1 MAEPD
6 TLPKYFLSA
15 VHRYGDGKVALRQK
29 DLGIWREW
37 TWQQSYA
44 EVRSF
49 CLGLV
54 ELGLKRGERV
64 AIVGDNDRQYLWADL
79 AILSAGACTVGI
91 FTDATPSEIEYIVAH
106 CDAAFVLA
114 KDQEQCDKLLEVRQE
129 LPLVKKVIYWDARGM
144 WSYPDP
150 WLMDFSE
157 AQRIGREAAAR
168 EPARFESL
176 IAEGNGDDPAIF
188 CYTSGTTGL
197 PKGAMLTHANLIYNE
212 RAFAQIDPRYE
223 DDNHMSFLPLA
234 WISEHVLGIAPHVTD
249 GLILNFPEEPETVQQ
264 NIREIAPQGLL
275 YNSRLWENL
284 GAAVQVRINDSAWL
298 NRTLYQLLLPIG
310 YAVADRHF
318 KKQPIG
324 VWLRCLYALGNLAVF
339 RPLRDQLGL
348 ARARTTYTAG
358 AALGPD
364 VLRFFRALGINLKQ
378 IYGSTEVAGG
388 AIAHRDDDVKF
399 ESVGKPI
406 PGCELTISEEGEILL
421 SSPGLFRGYH
431 KNPEATEKAM
441 WTDETGR
448 RWFRTGDAGT
458 IDPDGHLIYL
468 DRMKDMIRLAS
479 GERYSPQYIE
489 GRLKFSPY
497 IRDAMTVG
505 GADKDYVTAL
515 INIDFDNVGRWAEKR
530 GIPYTTFVDLSQK
543 PQVYDLIRADVEQ
556 MNRTL
561 PGGARVRKFMLMH
574 KEFDADEGELTRTR
588 KLRRG
593 FLVERYQDLI
603 GAMYDGHPFV
613 QVSATVKYRDGRV
626 GTIDTTLR
634 IAALEREH

>member
-1 MAEPD
+1 MAEPA
-6 TLPKYFLSA
+6 TLPQYFLAA
-15 VHRYGDGKVALRQK
+15 VERYGDRKVALRQK
-29 DLGIWREW
+29 ELGIWQEW
-37 TWQQSYA
+37 TWRQSYDQ
-44 EVRSF
+44 VRSC

-54 ELGLKRGERV
+54 ELGLKRGDRV
-64 AIVGDNDRQYLWADL
+64 AIVGDNDRQYVWADL
-79 AILSAGACTVGI
+79 ALLAAGACTVGI
-91 FTDATPSEIEYIVAH
+91 FTDATPAEIEYIVSH
-106 CDAAFVLA
+106 SDATFVLA
-114 KDQEQCDKLLEVRQE
+114 KDQEQCDKLLAVREQ
-129 LPLVKKVIYWDARGM
+129 LPLIKKIIYWDPRGL
-144 WSYPDP
+144 WGYHDP
-150 WLMDFSE
+150 WLMDFAE
-157 AQRIGREAAAR
+157 AQRIGREVAAR
-168 EPARFESL
+168 EPDKFESL
-176 IAEGNGDDPAIF
+176 VADGKGDDLAII

-212 RAFAQIDPRYE
+212 RAFLQIDPRYE
-223 DDNHMSFLPLA
+223 DDNHLSFLPLA
-234 WISEHVLGIAPHVTD
+234 WISEHVLGITPHVTN

-284 GAAVQVRINDSAWL
+284 VAAVQVRINDSAWL
-298 NRTLYQLLLPIG
+298 NRALYRWFLPVG

-324 VWLRCLYALGNLAVF
+324 AWLRLLYTLGTLAVF

-348 ARARTTYTAG
+348 IRARVTYTAG
-358 AALGPD
+358 AALSPD

-388 AIAHRDDDVKF
+388 AIAHRDDDIKF

-406 PGCELTISEEGEILL
+406 PGCDLKISEEGEILL
-421 SSPGLFRGYH
+421 SSPGLFQGYH
-431 KNPEATEKAM
+431 KNPEATQAAI
-441 WTDETGR
+441 WIDETGR

-468 DRMKDMIRLAS
+468 DRVKDMIRLAG
-479 GERYSPQYIE
+479 GEKYSAQYIE

-497 IRDAMTVG
+497 IRDAMTIG

-515 INIDFDNVGRWAEKR
+515 INIDFDNVGRWAEKH
-530 GIPYTTFVDLSQK
+530 GISYTTFVDLSQK

-556 MNRTL
+556 VNRTL
-561 PGGARVRKFMLMH
+561 PPGARVRKFMLMH

-593 FLVERYQDLI
+593 FLAERYQDLI
-603 GAMYDGHPFV
+603 AAMYGGLPSV
-613 QVSATVKYRDGRV
+613 PVSATVKYRDGRV
-626 GTIDTTLR
+626 GTIDTTVR
-634 IAALEREH
+634 VAAV